1 MAFPYTDVNDASQ
14 HLLGTVVLY
23 DGNPVVVMGIIND
36 INGFEAQL
44 VPCHPR
50 GSDQFRVSL
59 WDPKIKTRNFN
70 LGYVNFG
77 KSPGAVFLTR
87 QPRRQYQQGLSDNN
101 VVVSTGDRF
110 SHIRTS
116 KNFVDAMR
124 GIYPSINDC
133 IKRLQNG
140 DCTSIAFNTEFALA
154 DNGESGII
162 RLMYREVEVGVVVN
176 NTIFLGDQ
184 HKWLN
189 KHIQKYVTELNHV

>member
-36 INGFEAQL
+36 INGFEVQL

-70 LGYVNFG
+70 LGYVNFQN
-77 KSPGAVFLTR
+77 PGAVFLTR
-87 QPRRQYQQGLSDNN
+87 NPRRQYQQGLSDNN

-110 SHIRTS
+110 NSVRNS
-116 KNFVDAMR
+116 KAFVNAMR

-154 DNGESGII
+154 GGESGII

-176 NTIFLGDQ
+176 NTIFLGNQ
-184 HKWLN
+184 HNWLN
-189 KHIQKYVTELNHV
+189 KHIQKYVTELSHV

>member
-50 GSDQFRVSL
+50 GKDQFRVSL

-70 LGYVNFG
+70 LGYVNFQ
-77 KSPGAVFLTR
+77 SRVVFLTR
-87 QPRRQYQQGLSDNN
+87 NPRRQYQQGLSDNN
-101 VVVSTGDRF
+101 VVVSTGERF
-110 SHIRTS
+110 SNVRNS
-116 KNFVDAMR
+116 KHFVDAVR

-133 IKRLQNG
+133 IKRLQNA
-140 DCTSIAFNTEFALA
+140 DCASIAFNTEFALA
-154 DNGESGII
+154 GNGESGII

-189 KHIQKYVTELNHV
+189 KHIQKYVTELSHV